1 MFCENNF
8 YCKTCFPSFLFEN
21 KKLFLKS
28 VTKKTLS
35 THWIHFL
42 FFIFKI
48 KKMKIKKRVETY
60 LSPQLFL
67 FPQILKFMKV
77 IFKDIKKNY
86 FYIKVSKV
94 HPNHVDRVLTLI
106 FRIVKFIF
114 RVVRVE
120 TYLSPQLFLF
130 PQILKFMKVI
140 FKDIRKNC
148 FYIKVS
154 KVYPNQDRAKK
165 FLFYVFKFKKKIV
178 ITFYIEKIMVL
189 KYV

>member
-77 IFKDIKKNY
+77 IFKDI
-86 FYIKVSKV
+86 
-94 HPNHVDRVLTLI
+94 
-106 FRIVKFIF
+106 
-114 RVVRVE
+114 
-120 TYLSPQLFLF
+120 
-130 PQILKFMKVI
+130 
-140 FKDIRKNC
+140 RKNC